1 MMNLSD
7 HKESTMYKKLD
18 YIDFP
23 SDSIEY
29 FKILI
34 RIGKNIR
41 LQRIEKEYSLT
52 DLSLM
57 TDISLDY
64 LSKIENGKAPKVSIY
79 KYLSICIALKLN
91 PTDLMHGVNE
101 LIPFSKDTK

>member
-1 MMNLSD
+1 
-7 HKESTMYKKLD
+7 
-18 YIDFP
+18 
-23 SDSIEY
+23 
-29 FKILI
+29 
-34 RIGKNIR
+34 
-41 LQRIEKEYSLT
+41 
-52 DLSLM
+52 M

-79 KYLSICIALKLN
+79 KYLSICIALKMN